1 MIDKRK
7 LVDTIEKYYLNGL
20 TEAVKFN
27 IKNNVL
33 RIPFS
38 TTNRD
43 VVGEVILP
51 IELPNAEF
59 GIYKTT
65 PLLKLL
71 HILDT
76 NIDIQYQ
83 EKFGIVEK
91 LLIEDNQYKMMFS
104 ASDIS
109 LIPKTPNAIDV
120 TYQLTYAMEPDFVTR
135 FIDCKKALGPDIKT
149 FTLEP
154 QTDTARIILGDPS
167 GYANKLEFNIP
178 AITEG
183 FPFASLLFP
192 SDVLK
197 EILLANKNFDDAWMK
212 VNEDGLMALMFAEED
227 AISQYFIMASLN

>member
-27 IKNNVL
+27 IKNNIL
-33 RIPFS
+33 TIPFS

-43 VVGEVILP
+43 VVGEVVLP

-59 GIYKTT
+59 GVFETT
-65 PLLKLL
+65 PFLKLL

-76 NIDIQYQ
+76 NIEIQYQ

-109 LIPKTPNAIDV
+109 LIPKTPNANDV
-120 TYQLTYAMEPDFVTR
+120 DYQLTYIMEPDFITR

-154 QTDTARIILGDPS
+154 QQNSTKIILGDPS
-167 GYANKLEFNIP
+167 GYANKLEFEIP
-178 AITEG
+178 AYMDG

-192 SDVLK
+192 SDVLR
-197 EILLANKNFDDAWMK
+197 EILSANKNFTYAEMK
-212 VNEDGLMALMFAEED
+212 VNEEGLMSLSFTED
-227 AISQYFIMASLN
+227 NTTSQYFIMASIN

>member
-7 LVDTIEKYYLNGL
+7 LVDSIEKYYLNGL

-33 RIPFS
+33 HIPFS

-43 VVGEVILP
+43 VVGEVTLP

-59 GIYKTT
+59 GIFETT

-71 HILDT
+71 NILDT
-76 NIDIQYQ
+76 NVDIQYQ

-120 TYQLTYAMEPDFVTR
+120 NYQLTYVMEPDFVTR

-154 QTDTARIILGDPS
+154 QTETARIILGDPS

-197 EILLANKNFDDAWMK
+197 EILSANKNFDSAEMK
-212 VNEDGLMALMFAEED
+212 VNEDGLMNLMFVEGD
-227 AISQYFIMASLN
+227 AVSQYFIMASLN